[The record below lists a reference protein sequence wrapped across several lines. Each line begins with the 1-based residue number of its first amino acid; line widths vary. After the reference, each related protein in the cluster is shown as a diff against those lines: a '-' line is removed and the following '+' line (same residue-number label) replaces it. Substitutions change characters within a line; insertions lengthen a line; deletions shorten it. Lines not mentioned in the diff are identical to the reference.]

1 MTSKLCL
8 HGVHIADPESFA
20 ADVARLLQGRVIRG
34 RLREKEY
41 GEGKSARFRRSL
53 LRERDGQFPCQI
65 HLLEG
70 ILLAE
75 GSLVALYDV
84 EFAYEHGAE
93 RQVMELVDR
102 LLSEENEYTLA
113 EPDPALRLAA
123 YGGPRL
129 PASGRQGPAQSGR
142 SSLSGLAADDHQL
155 VLVSAVI
162 RPEQ

>member
-1 MTSKLCL
+1 M
-8 HGVHIADPESFA
+8 
-20 ADVARLLQGRVIRG
+20 ARLLQGRVIRG
-34 RLREKEY
+34 CLREKEY

-113 EPDPALRLAA
+113 EPDPALRLQAMVGRAYPPLAGRVRLNRAA
-123 YGGPRL
+123 LREMRSGGGLGALNTASVSGDPGAAPHSWPGNRL
-129 PASGRQGPAQSGR
+129 
-142 SSLSGLAADDHQL
+142 
-155 VLVSAVI
+155 AV
-162 RPEQ
+162 

>member
-8 HGVHIADPESFA
+8 HGVHIAHPESFA

-93 RQVMELVDR
+93 RQVMEDVYKR
-102 LLSEENEYTLA
+102 QIESTK
-113 EPDPALRLAA
+113 PAKNKRGMMTRYAINK
-123 YGGPRL
+123 
-129 PASGRQGPAQSGR
+129 SIV
-142 SSLSGLAADDHQL
+142 SSCLYFR
-155 VLVSAVI
+155 I
-162 RPEQ
+162 

>member
-8 HGVHIADPESFA
+8 HGVHIAHPESFA

-93 RQVMELVDR
+93 RQVMELVAR

-113 EPDPALRLAA
+113 
-123 YGGPRL
+123 GGPRL

-142 SSLSGLAADDHQL
+142 SSLSGLAADDHLL